1 MINVSN
7 AFKQELFN
15 DIRNYLEYVDITLK
29 DGTVLNL
36 TNKDLWG
43 GGLTIEDAVSK
54 DNSFDVGSAIINK
67 CTVVINNIYDD
78 YSQYDFGDAKVVVYV
93 GLNLP
98 DGTTE
103 RIRKGTYTVDE
114 TAYNGSIITL
124 QCFDNMKNFDKPYSE
139 SQLIYPATLNQIIRD
154 ACDVC
159 KVTLQTYNFPHD
171 NFVVQTRPDDEAITF
186 REIISWCAQI
196 ACCFCRCDTLGRL
209 ELKWYNQK
217 ILEETALDGGD
228 FGIYDLGDKVDCGD
242 FRTWNHEN
250 IISGGEFG
258 DRRGMHLIYSVYSLD
273 IATDDVVITG
283 VRVLEKNR
291 EENQEAI
298 TTYQSGTDGYVVS
311 IENNELIK
319 GGAGQQISNWLGQ
332 QLIGF
337 RFRKGSFAHSSDPT
351 IEAGD
356 VGYLVDRKGNIY
368 RIVIS
373 STRFS
378 TGGNQNTVSSAQ
390 NPARNSAAR
399 FSAETKNYVE
409 YRKDIEKERTDREK
423 ALEELGVRID
433 NSSGLY
439 ATIVEAGPT
448 GEGNIF
454 YLHDKPKLSE
464 SMIIWKMAADAFAV
478 STDGGKTYNAGLTA
492 DGDLITR
499 VLTTVGVNADW
510 LKTGALRVE
519 KNGKTMVL
527 MDIDTGQVILKPDVF
542 ELSSGATID
551 SIAQEK
557 ANNALTDAKS
567 YADTAANTAVDAQT
581 QEDVFNKLTNNKTE
595 KAIVLDGDGH
605 LFINADFINSGILAG
620 LTVVSK
626 GSGTIGSSGVSLYT
640 KMEGGR
646 YWFGYGGTN
655 AEITEGGYNSNIA
668 NFGNGMRFIAP
679 LSDESNSAITEY
691 SPRFAFFFNP
701 EKNSNAVY
709 SVLSVEPC
717 RYNVGSSGKKGKSY
731 STTILKGNL
740 VIDPLTAINDSGAS
754 ALTDESKYG
763 IGWAKNANNSSV
775 SPRYGIY
782 PVVEHKG
789 FSNAAVVG
797 TGVQGPLKC
806 SDIQT
811 SALSADG
818 YARRVV
824 ETDNY
829 STISQYCYELT
840 SPYFGDIG
848 SGITDENGECFVSI
862 DDKFTETC
870 AEVPYYIFIQKEA
883 EGDLWVAEKEKNY
896 FVVKGTKNCPF
907 SWEIKQRQKGFENE
921 RLDSLDNHLE
931 MEAQPM
937 NIDEIYQDELLFVE
951 DFYEQQYYS
960 QSN

>member
-15 DIRNYLEYVDITLK
+15 DRRNYLEYIDITLK
-29 DGTVLNL
+29 DGTVLKL

-54 DNSFDVGSAIINK
+54 GNSFDVGSAIINK
-67 CTVVINNIYDD
+67 CKVVISNIYDEF
-78 YSQYDFGDAKVVVYV
+78 SEYDFGDANVVVYV

-114 TAYNGSIITL
+114 AAYNGSIITL
-124 QCFDNMKNFDKPYSE
+124 QCFDHMQKFDRPYTDSK
-139 SQLIYPATLNQIIRD
+139 LTYPATLNQIIRD
-154 ACDVC
+154 ACSVC
-159 KVTLQTYNFPHD
+159 GVVLQTYNFPHD
-171 NFVVQTRPDDEAITF
+171 TFIVQTRPDDEAITF

-228 FGIYDLGDKVDCGD
+228 FGVYDLGDKVDGGD

-250 IISGGEFG
+250 VISGGEFG

-283 VRVLEKNR
+283 AKVLEKNK
-291 EENQEAI
+291 EENQDAI

-311 IENNELIK
+311 VENNELIK
-319 GGAGQQISNWLGQ
+319 GGAGQNISGWIGE

-337 RFRKGSFAHSSDPT
+337 RFRKASITHASDPT

-356 VGYLVDRKGNIY
+356 VGYLNDRKGNIY
-368 RIVIS
+368 RIIVS
-373 STRFS
+373 STNFS
-378 TGGNQNTVSSAQ
+378 TGNSQNTVSSAQ

-409 YRKDIEKERTDREK
+409 FRKDIEKERTDREK
-423 ALEELGVRID
+423 AQDELKNRID

-439 ATIVEAGPT
+439 TTEIAQTDGGT
-448 GEGNIF
+448 IF
-454 YLHDKPKLSE
+454 YMHDKPILAE
-464 SMIIWKMAADAFAV
+464 SMIVWKMTAEAWGV
-478 STDGGKTYNAGLTA
+478 STDGGKTYNAGMTVDGDTIVRILTA
-492 DGDLITR
+492 TGI
-499 VLTTVGVNADW
+499 NADW
-510 LKTGALRVE
+510 IKTGAFQIT

-527 MDIDTGQVILKPDVF
+527 MDTKTGQVILRPDVF
-542 ELSSGATID
+542 ELSSGKTID

-557 ANNALTDAKS
+557 ADTALEDAKS
-567 YADTAANTAVDAQT
+567 YADTAASNAVDGQT
-581 QEDVFNKLTNNKTE
+581 QEEIFDKLTNDKAE
-595 KAIVLDGDGH
+595 KAIFLDENGH

-626 GSGTIGSSGVSLYT
+626 GFGYVGSSGVSLYT

-655 AEITEGGYNSNIA
+655 AGFTEGRYNANIA

-679 LSDESNSAITEY
+679 LSDESNASITEY

-701 EKNSNAVY
+701 EKNSNTVY

-717 RYNVGSSGKKGKSY
+717 RYPVGSSGKRGKSY

-754 ALTDESKYG
+754 TLTDEAKYG
-763 IGWAKNANNSSV
+763 IGWAKNAHSSSV

-829 STISQYCYELT
+829 STISQYCYELA

-848 SGITDENGECFVSI
+848 SGITDENGECLVSI

-870 AEVPYYIFIQKEA
+870 AEVPYYVFLQKEA
-883 EGDLWVAEKEKNY
+883 EGDLWVAEKENNY
-896 FVVKGTKNCPF
+896 FVVKGIKNCPF
-907 SWEIKQRQKGFENE
+907 SWEIKQKQKGFENE
-921 RLDSLDNHLE
+921 RLDSVDSHLE
-931 MEAQPM
+931 MEVQPM
-937 NIDEIYQDELLFVE
+937 DIDEIYQDELLHVE

-960 QSN
+960 QSD